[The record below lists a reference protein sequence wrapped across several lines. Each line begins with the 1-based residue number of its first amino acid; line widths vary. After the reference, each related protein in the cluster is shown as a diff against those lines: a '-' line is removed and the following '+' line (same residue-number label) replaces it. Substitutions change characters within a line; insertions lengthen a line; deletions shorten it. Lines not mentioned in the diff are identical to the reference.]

1 MSLLAVAGKDLR
13 LLVRDRAALLFLMVV
28 PVAVITIV
36 AVSLAPDHEGSIL
49 LPVVNEDGGPVAEV
63 LLELLGQKIEVVE
76 MEREAAR
83 RLVAEENAAAAALVL
98 PRRLSK
104 NYLGSRPSSLLLFT
118 DPAKGTELDV
128 VRAYL
133 LWADRE
139 ASALADP
146 LSEGL
151 LELEEENLTGTRLA
165 TSSFEQNV
173 PGFSVMFVLMGVLF
187 GLAFGLQDERDS
199 GAWVRLR
206 VAPVAAASVLG
217 GKLLARGAVCLF
229 QLLLL
234 LGFGHLAFGVSLGPS
249 YATFVLVTAAIA
261 FCLTGFSLLFSAF
274 VGSREQIIPAGL
286 TVIMIVCSVGGCWWP
301 LFMAPDWLQQ
311 VAHATPTAWA
321 MDALG
326 DLILRERRLVAV
338 LPVIGALLAYGS
350 ACIVVGMRLVRLERR
365 VA

>member
-1 MSLLAVAGKDLR
+1 MSLLAMAGKDLR
-13 LLVRDRAALLFLMVV
+13 LLLRDRAALLFLVVV
-28 PVAVITIV
+28 PLAVITIV

-49 LPVVNEDGGPVAEV
+49 LPVVNEDGGPVAGV
-63 LLELLGQKIEVVE
+63 LIDLLGQKVEVVE

-83 RLVAEENAAAAALVL
+83 RLVSEENAAAAALVL

-104 NYLGSRPSSLLLFT
+104 NYFASRPSTLVLFT
-118 DPAKGTELDV
+118 DPAKGSELDV

-151 LELEEENLTGTRLA
+151 LELAEENLTGTRLD
-165 TSSFEQNV
+165 TGSFDQNV

-206 VAPVAAASVLG
+206 VAPVAAPWVLG
-217 GKLLARGAVCLF
+217 GKLLARGAVCLV

-234 LGFGHLAFGVSLGPS
+234 LGFGHLMFGISLGPS
-249 YATFVLVTAAIA
+249 YATFVVVVAAIA

-286 TVIMIVCSVGGCWWP
+286 TVIMIVCSIGGCWWP
-301 LFMAPDWLQQ
+301 LFMAPDWLQR

-321 MDALG
+321 MDALA
-326 DLILRERRLVAV
+326 DLILRERGFVAV
-338 LPVIGALLAYGS
+338 LPVVAALLAYGA
-350 ACIVVGMRLVRLERR
+350 ACIALGMRLVRLEPR
-365 VA
+365 AA